1 MTAMQ
6 AVALYAGL
14 NTLLIL
20 FLMYNVIRNRK
31 RSKIGLGV
39 GSDTGLEQ
47 ACRAHANALEAISPA
62 LIGLV
67 LLGLLGTGTLVIHA
81 LGIAL
86 TLSRGVHAYGLL
98 SNAGSSFGRLTGT
111 ALTMLVLLVT
121 ALLLLGKAIS

>member
-1 MTAMQ
+1 MTVMQ

-14 NTLLIL
+14 NILLLVIL
-20 FLMYNVIRNRK
+20 AVNVSLNRQ
-31 RSKIGLGV
+31 RAKISLGI

-47 ACRAHANALEAISPA
+47 ACRTHGNAAENLPPA

-86 TLSRGVHAYGLL
+86 TLGRGLHAYGLL
-98 SNAGSSFGRLTGT
+98 SEPGRSFGRVTGT
-111 ALTMLVLLVT
+111 ALTWLVLLAS
-121 ALLLLGKAIS
+121 ALLLLAKAVS